1 MSSIDEV
8 LAKFD
13 AVLRVRFLTRAEGGR
28 KDAVNPPSGF
38 YSCTLFGGNDATGYD
53 ARIVLA
59 GLRAE
64 LGEIYK
70 LPAIFLCP
78 ELVLEQFPVGTEF
91 RIVDGRK
98 VIGRGVVL
106 SHRAEPAR
114 VGAVA

>member
-13 AVLRVRFLTRAEGGR
+13 AVLSVRFLTRAEGGR

-38 YSCTLFGGNDATGYD
+38 FSCTLFGGNDNAGYD
-53 ARIVLA
+53 ARIIFA
-59 GLRAE
+59 GLHAE

-70 LPAIFLCP
+70 LPALFLCP
-78 ELVLEQFPVGTEF
+78 ELVIEQFPVGSEF

-98 VIGRGVVL
+98 VIGRGVFL
-106 SHRAEPAR
+106 SHRADLAR
-114 VGAVA
+114 VGALA

>member
-13 AVLRVRFLTRAEGGR
+13 AVLSVRFLTRAEGGR

-38 YSCTLFGGNDATGYD
+38 FSCTLFGGNDNTGFE
-53 ARIVLA
+53 ARIVFA
-59 GLRAE
+59 GLHAE

-70 LPAIFLCP
+70 LPALFLCP
-78 ELVLEQFPVGTEF
+78 ELVLERFPVGTDF

-98 VIGRGVVL
+98 VIGRGIFL
-106 SHRAEPAR
+106 SYGAELAR